1 MSLAI
6 ATIVG
11 RVGKDPESK
20 TTTSGKT
27 VTTFSVGV
35 DQGFGDN
42 KSTSWFDVVCWEKLA
57 ENVPKFIKKGALV
70 SLTGRLQVRSWDDK
84 ETGKKVYKTE
94 VVATEVQREDTRTE
108 GAETTNRP
116 AAGSTARTAVAP
128 VARTAALPPVK
139 RASTPIEDGT
149 FITDEDFDF

>member
-6 ATIVG
+6 VTLVG

-27 VTTFSVGV
+27 VTTFSVAV
-35 DQGFGDN
+35 DRGFGDS
-42 KSTSWFDVVCWEKLA
+42 KVSDWFDCVCWEKLA

-84 ETGKKVYKTE
+84 DSGKKVYKTE
-94 VVATEVQREDTRTE
+94 IVATEVQREDTRSE
-108 GAETTNRP
+108 GGETTRP
-116 AAGSTARTAVAP
+116 AAGSTARTAAPP
-128 VARTAALPPVK
+128 VARNTQAPPT
-139 RASTPIEDGT
+139 RASQPIADDT
-149 FITDEDFDF
+149 YITDDDIPF